1 MAREN
6 RMSILTMEA
15 SLKAMEQFN
24 TDEERAALFLDMTSN
39 LFETY
44 RQLSSTQE
52 ELERVRELLEESKQ
66 TIKDTINWINEQSLY
81 SSVYEIDE
89 DDMYVEKFKLEEF
102 LQKIEAPHG

>member
-1 MAREN
+1 
-6 RMSILTMEA
+6 MSILTMEA